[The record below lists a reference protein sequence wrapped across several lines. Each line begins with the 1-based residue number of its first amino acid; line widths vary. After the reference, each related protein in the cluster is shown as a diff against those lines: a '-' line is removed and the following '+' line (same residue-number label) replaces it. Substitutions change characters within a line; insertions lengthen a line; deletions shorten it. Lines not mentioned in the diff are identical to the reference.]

1 MSYAAIV
8 TNMALICFTSN
19 ILGISYPLF
28 NRWLLFLILEHLM
41 IGLKLFLMLIID
53 DVPEDILFQQK
64 RQELYVAKVIANQE
78 DDALE
83 ISEYEFEVEGKPI
96 KKANRQKPSLD
107 VKATDYEYYVATE
120 KELHEAEGPKDID
133 FSAQPV

>member
-1 MSYAAIV
+1 MEIMSYAAIV

-53 DVPEDILFQQK
+53 DVPE
-64 RQELYVAKVIANQE
+64 
-78 DDALE
+78 
-83 ISEYEFEVEGKPI
+83 
-96 KKANRQKPSLD
+96 
-107 VKATDYEYYVATE
+107 
-120 KELHEAEGPKDID
+120 EARG
-133 FSAQPV
+133 